1 MRHVSGLIFSFLFVA
16 SSANQG
22 HATYPPFEQ
31 EKVFKCMLDHTTVDD
46 ETVFK
51 NLMIAALNDDSGSVK
66 SYVVQM
72 SSLLMNLALTKCE
85 VGMSMLA
92 DPQFQAA
99 ARIYGQ
105 HMGEKLMKKAFDKL
119 N

>member
-1 MRHVSGLIFSFLFVA
+1 MRHVSGLILSVLFVA
-16 SSANQG
+16 SSTGQAI
-22 HATYPPFEQ
+22 ATPAPFDEA
-31 EKVFKCMLDHTTVDD
+31 KVVQCMLDHTTADD

-66 SYVVQM
+66 SYVVQV

-105 HMGEKLMKKAFDKL
+105 HLGEKLMKKAFDKL

>member
-1 MRHVSGLIFSFLFVA
+1 MRHVSGLILSVLFVTYSTA
-16 SSANQG
+16 
-22 HATYPPFEQ
+22 HALATSPPFDQ
-31 EKVFKCMLDHTTVDD
+31 EKVVQCMLDHTTVND
-46 ETVFK
+46 ETVFR

-66 SYVVQM
+66 SHIVQV

-92 DPQFQAA
+92 HPQFQAA

-105 HMGEKLMKKAFDKL
+105 HLGE

>member
-1 MRHVSGLIFSFLFVA
+1 
-16 SSANQG
+16 
-22 HATYPPFEQ
+22 
-31 EKVFKCMLDHTTVDD
+31 
-46 ETVFK
+46 
-51 NLMIAALNDDSGSVK
+51 MIAALNDDSGSVK
-66 SYVVQM
+66 SHIVQV

-92 DPQFQAA
+92 HPQFQAA

-105 HMGEKLMKKAFDKL
+105 HLGE